1 MVFETGTGHPYMISD
16 ISDYS
21 DIIQKIQNLLSYKD
35 TTYRRQAEELLVV
48 GAQGLFRVL
57 PPSLV
62 SKVLVLHFSY
72 FGLQCFVWLS
82 FDCCVWLQ
90 ATSFLMQTTQRL

>member
-1 MVFETGTGHPYMISD
+1 MVFETGTGHPNMISD

-82 FDCCVWLQ
+82 CDCCDGLQ
-90 ATSFLMQTTQRL
+90 ATSFLMQTTQQL